1 MLSTW
6 TQRVAGALDHKVTN
20 TVRRIDSNN
29 KAERSIM
36 STHLKS
42 KICNNNW
49 WLLKGLLSLLKISFT
64 EGLFYLL
71 HSRLLQGANTNPQ
84 YSLLL
89 S

>member
-6 TQRVAGALDHKVTN
+6 AQRVTGALDHKVTN

-49 WLLKGLLSLLKISFT
+49 LLKGLLSLLKVFFT

-71 HSRLLQGANTNPQ
+71 HNRLLQGANTNLQ
-84 YSLLL
+84 YSFLL